1 MGGYSGLH
9 RASDVSGARIRVV
22 GVGGAGTNAV
32 NRMIEAGLSGV
43 EFIAMNTDALVLET
57 SLAPVRLHLG
67 EDHVRGLGAG
77 GRPEV
82 GRAAAE
88 QSKSE
93 IKRLLDESDMVFI
106 AAGMGGGTG
115 TGAAPVVAEVAR
127 EMGALTVAVVTK
139 PFTFEGPVRGR
150 TAEQGVDALRAT
162 VDTVITVPN
171 DRLLSIADKRVTLVD
186 AFRMADEVLRQG
198 VQGISDI
205 ITIPGVVNVDFADVE
220 ATMRMA
226 GTAIMGVGS
235 ASGDRRAVEAAR
247 LAISSPLLECSIE
260 GALRVLI
267 NVTSGPDLTLP
278 EVYEATQMVTDL
290 CDPRDA
296 SIYFGWVC
304 DPDMV
309 GEVRVTVLATGF
321 GSKPSSS
328 AARTA
333 TASVPQSAAPTAP
346 VAPAPPAP
354 EPRRA
359 AEPYRLPEAV
369 TQAAPAAAPVAVTAP
384 APAPVDEIRLPDL
397 ALEDRRGGARR
408 VPAGRAAGEEALQM
422 PAFLRR
428 G

>member
-1 MGGYSGLH
+1 MADQSGLH
-9 RASDVSGARIRVV
+9 PAADVSGARIRVV

-93 IKRLLDESDMVFI
+93 IKRLLDKSDMVFI
-106 AAGMGGGTG
+106 TAGMGGGTG

-139 PFTFEGPVRGR
+139 PFAFEGPVRGR
-150 TAEQGVDALRAT
+150 TAEQGVDALRST

-205 ITIPGVVNVDFADVE
+205 ITIAGVVNVDFADVE

-226 GTAIMGVGS
+226 GTAIMGVGA

-278 EVYEATQMVTDL
+278 EVHEATQMVTDL

-296 SIYFGWVC
+296 NIYFGWVC

-321 GSKPSSS
+321 GSSPSSS
-328 AARTA
+328 AAR
-333 TASVPQSAAPTAP
+333 SAAAAVPKPA
-346 VAPAPPAP
+346 APAPPAP
-354 EPRRA
+354 EPRRV

-369 TQAAPAAAPVAVTAP
+369 TTAPVAAPVAVAVAPVAAP
-384 APAPVDEIRLPDL
+384 APPPADEIRLPDL
-397 ALEDRRGGARR
+397 ALDNRRAGARR
-408 VPAGRAAGEEALQM
+408 APADRAAGEEALQM